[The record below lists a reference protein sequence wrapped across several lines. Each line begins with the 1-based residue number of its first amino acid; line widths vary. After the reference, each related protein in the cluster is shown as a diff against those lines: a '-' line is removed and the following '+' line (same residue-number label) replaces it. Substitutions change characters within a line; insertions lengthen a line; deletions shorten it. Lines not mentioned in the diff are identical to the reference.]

1 MKIASEINPN
11 VLAAALLEE
20 ASVHQIEVAKGDLL
34 PTVSLQAQG
43 VVTDDWEGTGA
54 ETESF
59 SISGVVSVPLYDGG
73 RTYSTVRQA
82 KHQASEKRIQ
92 VIEANRAVREAVQV
106 AWSSLA
112 AARQTI
118 TAAKQQVSAANQALD
133 GVKQENEAGTRTTL
147 DVLNA
152 QSEVF
157 EARITQVNAEH
168 DAVVGA
174 FQLLAA
180 MGQLTADHLNL
191 PVAAYDA
198 AENYQRVEKKWFG
211 TDAEV
216 VE

>member
-1 MKIASEINPN
+1 M
-11 VLAAALLEE
+11 AALLEE

-43 VVTDDWEGTGA
+43 VVSDDWSVAGNQN
-54 ETESF
+54 ESL

-73 RTYSTVRQA
+73 RTYSSVREA
-82 KHQASEKRIQ
+82 KHKASQKRIQ

-106 AWSSLA
+106 SWNSLS

-118 TAAKQQVSAANQALD
+118 SAAKQQVSAANQALD

-157 EARITQVNAEH
+157 DARITQVNAEH
-168 DAVVGA
+168 DAVVAA
-174 FQLLAA
+174 FELLAA
-180 MGQLTADHLNL
+180 MGQLTADHLSL

-198 AENYQRVEKKWFG
+198 SENYGAVRKKWFG

-216 VE
+216 VK